1 MVIGVTGNTG
11 TGKTVIC
18 ELFKE
23 KGAHLISCDE
33 LGWKVLKEPHI
44 IKKIAD
50 NFRGVIEGNEINRE
64 KLGAIVFDSKEK
76 LKAFNEIV
84 RPELLKQ
91 LEKSIESPRDKI
103 VVVDGALIFEWGIE
117 NWFDFVILLISSLE
131 DKKKRLKTKGLSE
144 EIITGR
150 LNSQGDSEKFIKY
163 SDFIIENDG
172 DLESLKNN
180 AGWVWDK
187 LVKRRKKLLK

>member
-33 LGWKVLKEPHI
+33 LGWGILKEPDI
-44 IKKIAD
+44 ISQIED
-50 NFRGVIEGNEINRE
+50 NFKEVLENEEVNRE
-64 KLGAIVFDSKEK
+64 RLGAIVFGNKDK
-76 LKAFNEIV
+76 LKTFNEIV

-91 LEKSIESPRDKI
+91 LKKSIESSNKKI

-117 NWFDFVILLISSLE
+117 NWFDYIILLISTLE
-131 DKKKRLKTKGLSE
+131 EKKKRLKAKGLSE
-144 EIITGR
+144 KIIMGR
-150 LNSQGDSEKFIKY
+150 LSSQGDSDKFVKF

-172 DLESLKNN
+172 DLESLKSN
-180 AGWVWDK
+180 ANWVWDK
-187 LVKRRKKLLK
+187 LEKSRKRS

>member
-33 LGWKVLKEPHI
+33 LGWGVLKESHI
-44 IKKIAD
+44 ISQIAD
-50 NFRGVIEGNEINRE
+50 NFKEVLENEEVNRE
-64 KLGAIVFDSKEK
+64 RLGAIVFGNKDK
-76 LKAFNEIV
+76 LKTFNEIV

-91 LEKSIESPRDKI
+91 LKKSIESSNKKI

-117 NWFDFVILLISSLE
+117 NWFDYIILLISTLE
-131 DKKKRLKTKGLSE
+131 EKKKRLKAKGLSE
-144 EIITGR
+144 KIIMGR
-150 LNSQGDSEKFIKY
+150 LSSQGDSDKFVKF

-172 DLESLKNN
+172 DLESLKSN
-180 AGWVWDK
+180 ANWVWDK
-187 LVKRRKKLLK
+187 LEKSRKRS